1 MARYKDKLLEQFYK
15 DPIKVGDYGYVDKSV
30 INGFNSDKGEYFV
43 KVIEV
48 VSDKEIVVYHDEY
61 KSYKKIDASLFK
73 RSTLYVGYDP
83 FEDDNWRS
91 KVKTHSFDIEGI
103 LLECGIERKSSS
115 IAAEKYFGV
124 LVPEINFNPYV
135 FDKNGEKKYYQRN
148 FVWTLKDK
156 QLLIRSLYN
165 GINCGSV
172 LLRKHSFNWIENQI
186 KSGNTEVAFK
196 DVVDGKQRLNT
207 LIEFVLGIFP
217 DENGFYF
224 SDLPDR
230 AKSKFRGLN
239 SISYSVLEENATDE
253 DTLNCFILMNSGGV
267 TIDNEHIEKVK
278 NILK

>member
-1 MARYKDKLLEQFYK
+1 MAEYKDKLLEQFYK
-15 DPIKVGDYGYVDKSV
+15 HPIKVGDCGYVDKSV
-30 INGFNSDKGEYFV
+30 INGFNSYKGEYFV
-43 KVIEV
+43 VVIEV
-48 VSDKEIVVYHDEY
+48 ISDKEIVVYHDEY
-61 KSYKKIDASLFK
+61 KKQKKIDVSLFK

-83 FEDDNWRS
+83 FEDDSWRN
-91 KVKTHSFDIEGI
+91 KVRTHSFDIEGI
-103 LLECGIERKSSS
+103 LLQCGIDRTSS
-115 IAAEKYFGV
+115 IIAVEKYFGA

-135 FDKNGEKKYYQRN
+135 FDKNGEKKYYQRD

-172 LLRKHSFNWIENQI
+172 LLRKHSFNWIEKQI

-207 LIEFVLGIFP
+207 LIEFVLDIFP

-224 SDLPDR
+224 SDLSDR

-253 DTLNCFILMNSGGV
+253 DTLNCFVLMNSGGV
-267 TIDNEHIEKVK
+267 TIDNKHIEKVK